1 MSGQS
6 KVVLLVAGLAVA
18 MLLGVACGGG
28 GKKTTERP
36 TTSATQ
42 ASGAAVDVILSEWL
56 LEPDPVSVSAGKVT
70 FTANNEGEKEHE
82 FVILKTGLAPGAL
95 PTKADGSVDEEG
107 AGVEAV
113 DEIEDIAAG
122 TSADLVVDDLQAG
135 KYVLICNV
143 VAEAEG
149 KTEVHYK
156 EGEGM
161 HAAFTVQ

>member
-1 MSGQS
+1 M
-6 KVVLLVAGLAVA
+6 VLLVAALAA
-18 MLLGVACGGG
+18 ATLLGVACGGG

-36 TTSATQ
+36 TTAATE
-42 ASGAAVDVILSEWL
+42 GATAAGATVDVIMSEWV
-56 LEPDPVSVSAGKVT
+56 LEPDPATVSAGKVT

-82 FVILKTGLAPGAL
+82 FVILQTDLAPDAL

-107 AGVEAV
+107 AGLQAV
-113 DEIEDIAAG
+113 DEIEDIAKG
-122 TSADLVVDDLQAG
+122 TSADLTVDLVPG

-156 EGEGM
+156 EGM